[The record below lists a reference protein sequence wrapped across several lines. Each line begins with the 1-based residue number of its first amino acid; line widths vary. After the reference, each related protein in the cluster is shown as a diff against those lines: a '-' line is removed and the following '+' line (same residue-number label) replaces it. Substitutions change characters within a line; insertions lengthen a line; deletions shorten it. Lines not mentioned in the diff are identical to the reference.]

1 MEMKQNL
8 GVKVLLGL
16 GVACLSGCS
25 FSEKETFPAW
35 QEGEMEI
42 HHIYT

>member
-25 FSEKETFPAW
+25 FSEKGNISCLA
-35 QEGEMEI
+35 GG
-42 HHIYT
+42 

>member
-25 FSEKETFPAW
+25 SSGPGGLSFGLSFP
-35 QEGEMEI
+35 
-42 HHIYT
+42 